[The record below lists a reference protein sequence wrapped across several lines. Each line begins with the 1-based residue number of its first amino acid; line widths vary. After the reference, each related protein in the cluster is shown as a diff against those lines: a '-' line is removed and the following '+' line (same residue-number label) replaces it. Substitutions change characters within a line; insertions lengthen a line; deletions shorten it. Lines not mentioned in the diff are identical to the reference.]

1 LSEPIPHQIRL
12 SLSICVAVSAFLWEP
27 PSATADPQSATVE
40 KDEQPD
46 AESNSENYIGT
57 QDITRPRNQ
66 LEIRTRFQTSG
77 QPDKLTKQGRIL
89 SRLTMK
95 ISFSPGWRIGLLA
108 EVPFDE
114 KVTVTTKTSDSGVT
128 SNSVTNYGVGDAE
141 FQAYLAHDID
151 KTLAFAVGARGVG
164 PSGSDAVGSGKWQV
178 MPGVGLRYSF
188 TDLGPNTYFTP
199 VIRYALSVA
208 GDPDRRNIR
217 QVQFSPSFN
226 IGIPDNWFVTLYPSY
241 DIRMN
246 FGPEVG
252 GQKGR
257 LFLPFDVAFGR
268 EVSKGVQMSLEIS
281 VPIIRDFPVY
291 NFKTELKMLARF

>member
-1 LSEPIPHQIRL
+1 MPESVPRQIRL
-12 SLSICVAVSAFLWEP
+12 FLSICVVVSAFLFDA
-27 PSATADPQSATVE
+27 PSATADPRSAVVE
-40 KDEQPD
+40 QDAQPD
-46 AESNSENYIGT
+46 AESTSENYIGA

-77 QPDKLTKQGRIL
+77 QPDKLTKQGRLL

-95 ISFSPGWRIGLLA
+95 ISLSPGWRIGLLA
-108 EVPFDE
+108 EVPFDD
-114 KVTVTTKTSDSGVT
+114 KVTITTKTSESGGT
-128 SNSVTNYGVGDAE
+128 SNSVTNYGIGDTE
-141 FQAYLAHDID
+141 FQAYLAHDFD

-164 PSGSDAVGSGKWQV
+164 PSGSDSVGSGKWQV

-208 GDPDRRNIR
+208 GDPERRNIR

-226 IGIPDNWFVTLYPSY
+226 IGIPDRWFVTLYPSY

-246 FGPEVG
+246 FGPEVS

-268 EVSKGVQMSLEIS
+268 EISKGLQMSLEVA